1 MDRLWANSH
10 EGWIASMAKVSTYR
24 LDNYDLPP
32 GSINPPGGLFQ
43 LSDAEWHLLSRDPGG
58 GVSCGLRRSQV
69 EVEEL
74 GRRRCQVTVSD
85 DRDGG
90 FHATFV
96 LRARAQAVRDDL
108 AVRLASLDRSG
119 EVIAAVERGQWWQ
132 DVRVFDRLGWSR
144 TRSIAG
150 VRCNGGR
157 WGAIRAKRTRL
168 ARVLD
173 FGPNGV
179 SLRGWRTRLAIPW
192 DGIAAI
198 EVTDGRHSAA
208 RGSQDGKGTGIL
220 LRSHSDEE
228 LAFYTV
234 VSNQTEIGTQLSSLL
249 EHLDGASLT
258 EADDSWTSPVA
269 SDR

>member
-1 MDRLWANSH
+1 
-10 EGWIASMAKVSTYR
+10 MAKVSTYR

-32 GSINPPGGLFQ
+32 GCINAPGGLFQ
-43 LSDAEWHLLSRDPGG
+43 LSDAEWHLLSRDPDG

-85 DRDGG
+85 DHDGG

-96 LRARAQAVRDDL
+96 LRARAGAVRDDL
-108 AVRLASLDRSG
+108 RHRLSSLDRSD
-119 EVIAAVERGQWWQ
+119 EVLAAVERGQWWR
-132 DVRVFDRLGWSR
+132 DVRVFDELGWSR

-173 FGPNGV
+173 FGPKGV

-198 EVTDGRHSAA
+198 EVTDDRHAA
-208 RGSQDGKGTGIL
+208 AHGSQDGKGTGIL
-220 LRSHSDEE
+220 LRSHTDEE
-228 LAFYTV
+228 LVFYTV
-234 VSNQTEIGTQLSSLL
+234 LSNRTEIVTQLSSLL
-249 EHLDGASLT
+249 ERLDGAALT
-258 EADDSWTSPVA
+258 EAYDWSTSPVG